1 MDTHAEKIFFD
12 TIDKKRKDDPLI
24 GVKIGADYVLN
35 NLIEMLRD
43 DKGVHIETLLCILG
57 SLAGYSCQ
65 ICVREQNTLDGLDE
79 MTNFTIVNGLN
90 GEKYFYGDALNKYI
104 VEDKYSIWSLVAGAV
119 NSLNKP
125 IPDINEIFEYVSKVV
140 GSDKFGIVRFS
151 EGQSI
156 ADKPINFLIKLW
168 PEEFPNTKKYC
179 KFPNEY
185 PALFG
190 LALQKAIILAKDAIS
205 ADVAAKIA
213 MECAIFMSKVNIKDN
228 QIEK

>member
-1 MDTHAEKIFFD
+1 MDARAEEIFFD
-12 TIDKKRKDDPLI
+12 TIDQKRKSDPLI
-24 GVKIGADYVLN
+24 GAKIGADYVLN
-35 NLIEMLRD
+35 NLIEMLKD
-43 DKGVHIETLLCILG
+43 DRGVHIETLLCIIG

-65 ICVREQNTLDGLDE
+65 ICAREQNTLDGLE
-79 MTNFTIVNGLN
+79 ETANFTIVAGTN

-104 VEDKYSIWSLVAGAV
+104 AEDKYSIWSLAAGAV

-140 GSDKFGIVRFS
+140 GSDQFGIVRFP

-168 PEEFPNTKKYC
+168 PQVFPNIKKYC
-179 KFPNEY
+179 KYPNEY
-185 PALFG
+185 PILFG
-190 LALQKAIILAKDAIS
+190 LALQKAIILAKDAIF

-213 MECAIFMSKVNIKDN
+213 MECAISMSKVDIKDN
-228 QIEK
+228 QI